1 MTEKDCLFC
10 KIIAGEIPS
19 DKVHEDDQC
28 IAFRDISP
36 QAPCHVLVVPK
47 KHISTLSDLTD
58 ADSELAGHLVVVAS
72 KIATEEGGDE
82 KGYRLVW
89 NCGEGA
95 GQTVF
100 HIHLHLLSGRGFK
113 WPPG

>member
-1 MTEKDCLFC
+1 MTAADAEREGVEDVSEDNPYIRDPDTEFTPIDELS
-10 KIIAGEIPS
+10 ES
-19 DKVHEDDQC
+19 DAE
-28 IAFRDISP
+28 
-36 QAPCHVLVVPK
+36 LV
-47 KHISTLSDLTD
+47 
-58 ADSELAGHLVVVAS
+58 GHLVVTAK
-72 KIATEEGGDE
+72 KIATDEGGDE
-82 KGYRLVW
+82 SGYRLVW